1 MFRTPP
7 TQVGIGSPSHM
18 NQPPVPTSTP
28 GQALGSQMGIRNQDR
43 MAQAR
48 ATNAVKPRMASAE
61 PTGAVKT
68 PRMAQATPTG
78 ATKSPAPR
86 ATARP
91 YGQSPRQP
99 DAMRPMPTMGKAP
112 FLTPSP
118 WRG

>member
-1 MFRTPP
+1 MFRAPP
-7 TQVGIGSPSHM
+7 AQPGIGSPSHM

-28 GQALGSQMGIRNQDR
+28 GQALGSQMGARNAQMLQSQR
-43 MAQAR
+43 MAQA
-48 ATNAVKPRMASAE
+48 A

-68 PRMAQATPTG
+68 PPRMTQAQATG
-78 ATKSPAPR
+78 ATKTPAPR

-91 YGQSPRQP
+91 YGQSPRQS